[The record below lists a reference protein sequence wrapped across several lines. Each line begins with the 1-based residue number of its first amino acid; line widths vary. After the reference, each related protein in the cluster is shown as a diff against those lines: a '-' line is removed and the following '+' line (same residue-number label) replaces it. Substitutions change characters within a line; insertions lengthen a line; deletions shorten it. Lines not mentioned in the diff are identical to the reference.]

1 MVTAMSVWLLG
12 LLIAAVVPALLVSP
26 AADTN
31 PSGTALVVALSATV
45 VGSLVMVL
53 SAYLL
58 YRRTGSI
65 GAALIA
71 FVPSF
76 VLVVFGVLTTTIT
89 LLY

>member
-1 MVTAMSVWLLG
+1 MSGWALG
-12 LLIAAVVPALLVSP
+12 LALASVVPALLVSP
-26 AADTN
+26 SVEAD
-31 PSGTALVVALSATV
+31 PSGTELVVALGATV

-65 GAALIA
+65 GAAIIA

-76 VLVVFGVLTTTIT
+76 VLVVFGVLLTTIT
-89 LLY
+89 TLY